1 MSFRSCGGDESVV
14 GGGLDLHRVL
24 DDAGEAVAEVLGG
37 AAVEDAMGQA
47 ARRWHDRR

>member
-1 MSFRSCGGDESVV
+1 VADVMV
-14 GGGLDLHRVL
+14 GGWLGEDGLL
-24 DDAGEAVAEVLGG
+24 DEAGEAVAEVFGG